1 MTQEFRRGPDARGR
15 RRNFVRQCLRVIL
28 ADSPLKT
35 ELPGVFKGLNFGA
48 HARQDRVE
56 ILES

>member
-1 MTQEFRRGPDARGR
+1 MVARHSRRFGTQ
-15 RRNFVRQCLRVIL
+15 
-28 ADSPLKT
+28 T
-35 ELPGVFKGLNFGA
+35 EVPGVFKGLNFGA